1 MVPNKEDIPQA
12 YRGLLEWYQ
21 DTYCSAAAEPTGS
34 WLGGFFAVRGVFKDT
49 WKDESPDDYVR
60 RLRAGWN

>member
-1 MVPNKEDIPQA
+1 MVPDKEDIPAA
-12 YRGLLEWYQ
+12 YRNLVDWYQ
-21 DTYCSAAAEPTGS
+21 DTYCGQANRPPEN
-34 WLGGFFAVRGVFKDT
+34 WLGGFLSMRGLFKDT